1 MNDDRM
7 IKITDIQ
14 TDIESGEQDAVE
26 VTTRGTLDGSGK
38 DYVLNFDEIFAE
50 GMKSHTVLTV
60 QNGNCVSI
68 VRSGDVITEL
78 QLELGKRHICL
89 YSTPYGD
96 MNIGIYA
103 KEIDSDMTSDGGTLS
118 LEYTIDFNGA
128 LTSRKQMLIEV
139 NKNE

>member
-14 TDIESGEQDAVE
+14 TDVESGETDSVE
-26 VTTRGTLDGSGK
+26 VTTRGTLDGEGG

-50 GMKSHTVLTV
+50 DMQSHTVLTV
-60 QNGNCVSI
+60 QHGNCVSI
-68 VRSGDVITEL
+68 VRSGDVMTEL

-103 KEIDSDMTSDGGTLS
+103 RTINSEMTSEGGRLD
-118 LEYTIDFNGA
+118 LEYTVDYNGT
-128 LTSRKQMLIEV
+128 LTTRKQMVIEV
-139 NKNE
+139 N

>member
-26 VTTRGTLDGSGK
+26 VTTRGTLDGGGK

>member
-14 TDIESGEQDAVE
+14 TDVESGETDSVE
-26 VTTRGTLDGSGK
+26 VTTRGTQDGGGG

-50 GMKSHTVLTV
+50 DMQSHTVLTV
-60 QNGNCVSI
+60 QHGNCVSI
-68 VRSGDVITEL
+68 VRSGDVMTEL

-103 KEIDSDMTSDGGTLS
+103 RTINSEMTSEGGRLD
-118 LEYTIDFNGA
+118 LEYTVDYNGT
-128 LTSRKQMLIEV
+128 LTTRKQMVIEV
-139 NKNE
+139 N

>member
-26 VTTRGTLDGSGK
+26 VTTRGTLEGEGD

-78 QLELGKRHICL
+78 QLELGKRHVCL

-96 MNIGIYA
+96 MNVGIYA
-103 KEIDSDMTSDGGTLS
+103 TKTDSAMTADGGTLH
-118 LEYTIDFNGA
+118 LEYTIDFNGV

-139 NKNE
+139 NQHD

>member
-1 MNDDRM
+1 MNNEKM
-7 IKITDIQ
+7 IKITDTQ
-14 TDIESGEQDAVE
+14 TDIESGEQDSVE
-26 VTTRGTLDGSGK
+26 VTVRGTLCGEGG

-50 GMKSHTVLTV
+50 GMQSHTVLTV
-60 QNGNCVSI
+60 QHGSCVSI

-103 KEIDSDMTSDGGTLS
+103 KEINSDMTAEGGTLR
-118 LEYTIDFNGA
+118 LEYTIDYNGA
-128 LTSRKQMLIEV
+128 LTARKQMQIEV
-139 NKNE
+139 KKND